1 MRKSIVV
8 LATLAL
14 TLALS
19 IPAYA
24 ITHGEP
30 DGDDHP
36 YVGIMI
42 AYDESGA
49 PQWRCSGSAISP
61 TLFLTAAHCVYGAA
75 SAQVWFESTR
85 DELVA
90 AGYPFTGGTTGTPI
104 PHPEYDDFASFPITH
119 DVGVITLD
127 APVTVERYAALAP
140 AGFLDRLATRRGVQ
154 DVTFTT
160 VGYGVQSY
168 KPRLESV
175 VTRYQATSSLI
186 NLRSHLTDGHNL
198 MTTNNPGNDRGGN
211 CSGDSGG
218 PILYSNT
225 DLVVAVN
232 SFGIAPNCKGNDYAY
247 RVDIE
252 DSREFLASY
261 VTLP

>member
-1 MRKSIVV
+1 MRKLMVV
-8 LATLAL
+8 LAALAL
-14 TLALS
+14 VLTLS

-24 ITHGEP
+24 INYGEP

-36 YVGIMI
+36 YVGVMV
-42 AYDESGA
+42 AYDETGA
-49 PQWRCSGSAISP
+49 PLWRCSGSVITP
-61 TLFLTAAHCVYGAA
+61 TVFLTAGHCVYGAA

-90 AGYPFTGGTTGTPI
+90 AGYPLAGGTTGTPI
-104 PHPEYDDFASFPITH
+104 PHPEYDDFASYPITH
-119 DVGVITLD
+119 DVGVVILD
-127 APVTVERYAALAP
+127 EPVTVARYAELP
-140 AGFLDRLATRRGVQ
+140 EENFLDGLATRRGLQ

-160 VGYGVQSY
+160 VGYGVQSV
-168 KPRLESV
+168 KPRAESV

-198 MTTNNPGNDRGGN
+198 MTTNNPGNGRGGN

-218 PILYSNT
+218 PILYSDS

-232 SFGIAPNCKGNDYAY
+232 SFGVAPNCKGNDYAY

-252 DSREFLASY
+252 DTREFLAAY